1 MVSRSVVI
9 GIGILILV
17 GLGFLFVS
25 TMTGNV
31 ITGSVA
37 TEEAVENEYFRISD
51 FGDDVNESLVG
62 NGSVESEVQ
71 SDK

>member
-1 MVSRSVVI
+1 MINRSLAI

-17 GLGFLFVS
+17 GLGFLFMS

-37 TEEAVENEYFRISD
+37 SEKVMEEEYFKISD
-51 FGDDVNESLVG
+51 FGAGKSGE
-62 NGSVESEVQ
+62 VEDGASDSSRSE
-71 SDK
+71 